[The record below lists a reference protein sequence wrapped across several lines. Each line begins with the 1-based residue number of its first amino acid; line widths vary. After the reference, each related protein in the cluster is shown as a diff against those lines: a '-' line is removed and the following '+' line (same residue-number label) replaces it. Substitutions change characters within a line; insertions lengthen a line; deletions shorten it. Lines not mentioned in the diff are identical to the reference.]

1 MLDLTT
7 FLASGTSYPYTA
19 DLPIGGGNKIA
30 VTYRAA
36 DAERSRAAILD
47 ATKDGL
53 TALGLDPLTALKAMA
68 GQMPKGDA
76 LTAFQSALEALDT
89 AGEDEFARL
98 MQTAEG
104 ASLADILG
112 SLEGVTSGGKREAFD
127 AEITAETC
135 ATLPGDVK
143 RTLIHLATSA
153 ALPAEK
159 LAFLAGPPRS

>member
-1 MLDLTT
+1 MPLNLTD
-7 FLASGTSYPYTA
+7 FLNTGAYPHA
-19 DLPIGGGNKIA
+19 AELPIGGGNKIA

-47 ATKDGL
+47 ATREGL

-76 LTAFQSALEALDT
+76 LTAFQSALEALDP

-112 SLEGVTSGGKREAFD
+112 SLEAVLPGGKREAFD
-127 AEITAETC
+127 AEISAETC
-135 ATLPGDVK
+135 AALPSDVK
-143 RTLIHLATSA
+143 RTLIQLATNA

-159 LAFLAGPPRS
+159 LAFLGK